1 MANNNGKHKMKI
13 EIKSRFIG
21 EVLFAHE
28 AEENSIKITLKAALQ
43 ADANL
48 RGANLYGANLRGANL
63 YGANLYGADLY
74 GADLYGANLRGAD
87 LRGADLR
94 GANLRGA
101 NLRGANLRGADLY
114 GADLRGADLRGAN
127 LRGADL
133 RGANL
138 RGANLYGD
146 KLTKTPLFLYNLT
159 WDVTITT
166 TFLRI
171 GCQVHLISDWA
182 SFSDDRISEM
192 SSAALEF
199 WRKYK
204 SAIMALCEAHK
215 AD

>member
-1 MANNNGKHKMKI
+1 MKI
-13 EIKSRFIG
+13 EIKSRFTG

-48 RGANLYGANLRGANL
+48 RGANLHGADLRGANL
-63 YGANLYGADLY
+63 YGANLRGD
-74 GADLYGANLRGAD
+74 NLH
-87 LRGADLR
+87 GADLR

-101 NLRGANLRGADLY
+101 NLH
-114 GADLRGADLRGAN
+114 GADLRDAN

-133 RGANL
+133 RGANLHGANLRDANLRDANLRGADLRGADL

-146 KLTKTPLFLYNLT
+146 KLTKTPLFLYNLK

-171 GCQVHLISDWA
+171 GCQVHLVSDWA

-192 SSAALEF
+192 APGALEF
-199 WRKYK
+199 WGKYK

>member
-1 MANNNGKHKMKI
+1 MKI
-13 EIKSRFIG
+13 EIKSRFTG

-43 ADANL
+43 A
-48 RGANLYGANLRGANL
+48 GSNLY
-63 YGANLYGADLY
+63 
-74 GADLYGANLRGAD
+74 
-87 LRGADLR
+87 GADLR
-94 GANLRGA
+94 GAN
-101 NLRGANLRGADLY
+101 LY
-114 GADLRGADLRGAN
+114 GADLRGADLRGAD
-127 LRGADL
+127 LRCADLRCADL

-138 RGANLYGD
+138 YDANLYGD
-146 KLTKTPLFLYNLT
+146 KLTKTPLFLYNLK

-192 SSAALEF
+192 SSGAFEF

-204 SAIMALCEAHK
+204 SVIIALCEAHK